1 MAGGAGLETSDQT
14 MGCVR
19 TFTATARPKPA
30 PATMTSSRE
39 NLQAASQVLRSI
51 SMCVSGTDVRLR
63 GGSGVIGTAC
73 ISETGSVSAA
83 LVTLASICSNHSSVL
98 GSTEGEGAGSATGW
112 LAAGASVVDDSE
124 GNAASAGATA
134 AGDVD
139 SRDSGAAIADSEGNA
154 ASADADA
161 SITGTSSISPV
172 ASATVGR
179 SMTATRRW

>member
-1 MAGGAGLETSDQT
+1 MGGGAGLETSGET
-14 MGCVR
+14 IGCVS
-19 TFTATARPKPA
+19 TFTATARPKLV
-30 PATMTSSRE
+30 PATMTSSTKRIFRRR
-39 NLQAASQVLRSI
+39 SQVRCSI

-73 ISETGSVSAA
+73 ISEIESASTVF
-83 LVTLASICSNHSSVL
+83 VTLASICSNHSSVL
-98 GSTEGEGAGSATGW
+98 GSTEGEGGGSARGW
-112 LAAGASVVDDSE
+112 LGAGAAVVDDSE

-134 AGDVD
+134 GAIV
-139 SRDSGAAIADSEGNA
+139 SWDSGAAIADSEGNA
-154 ASADADA
+154 ASADADS